1 MCGVPHDS
9 EQLYSHEVEEV
20 ALSLPS
26 LLLLTTRRGGRQKG
40 RKEEAEREGRR
51 KSSSLEHI
59 NKKCDTKIIFCS
71 LEKLSKTIRKD

>member
-26 LLLLTTRRGGRQKG
+26 LLLLTTRREKPEGEERGSGEGGKK
-40 RKEEAEREGRR
+40 KEPGT
-51 KSSSLEHI
+51 HQ
-59 NKKCDTKIIFCS
+59 
-71 LEKLSKTIRKD
+71 

>member
-26 LLLLTTRRGGRQKG
+26 LLLLTTRRGRNQKG
-40 RKEEAEREGRR
+40 KERGSGEGG
-51 KSSSLEHI
+51 
-59 NKKCDTKIIFCS
+59 KKKEPGTQKIS

>member
-51 KSSSLEHI
+51 KSLEHI
-59 NKKCDTKIIFCS
+59 NKKSDTKIIFCS